1 MFYYF
6 LSIRCLCKKIKKP
19 KSTKFIHPIAAAA
32 LDKNILVSPYTDM
45 DLDTRYPG
53 IFDLKL
59 AAKRKL
65 PHFVWEY
72 LDSATGTESTLVN
85 NRVAFDQLRMMP
97 SVLHGPLAV
106 DLNCNFLG
114 KTFDLPFGVAP
125 VGLSGL
131 IWPNAETLLA
141 RNAKDNNLP
150 YTLSTVACQTP
161 ETIGPLANGNGWFQ
175 LYPPR
180 DPKVRT
186 DMLSRVKNAGFDTL
200 VLTVDLPVAS
210 RRERQTRSGIT
221 QPPRLTPRLLA
232 QIAQKPHWALATAA
246 FGRPAMPFLNKYAKV
261 KPGMPPTAHI
271 GYLLR
276 ASPDEAYL
284 SWLRENWQGSLIVKG
299 ILNPDDTKRLER
311 IGVDALW
318 VSNHAGR
325 QFDGAPESISM
336 LPSIRRATTL
346 PLIFDSGI
354 ESGLDILRALALGAD
369 FVMLGKA
376 WHYALGALGP
386 LGPAH
391 LTDILRKDLI
401 ANMGQL
407 GLENLKDCA
416 GKIIAK
422 QPG

>member
-1 MFYYF
+1 
-6 LSIRCLCKKIKKP
+6 
-19 KSTKFIHPIAAAA
+19 
-32 LDKNILVSPYTDM
+32 
-45 DLDTRYPG
+45 
-53 IFDLKL
+53 
-59 AAKRKL
+59 
-65 PHFVWEY
+65 
-72 LDSATGTESTLVN
+72 
-85 NRVAFDQLRMMP
+85 
-97 SVLHGPLAV
+97 
-106 DLNCNFLG
+106 
-114 KTFDLPFGVAP
+114 
-125 VGLSGL
+125 
-131 IWPNAETLLA
+131 
-141 RNAKDNNLP
+141 
-150 YTLSTVACQTP
+150 
-161 ETIGPLANGNGWFQ
+161 
-175 LYPPR
+175 
-180 DPKVRT
+180 
-186 DMLSRVKNAGFDTL
+186 
-200 VLTVDLPVAS
+200 
-210 RRERQTRSGIT
+210 
-221 QPPRLTPRLLA
+221 
-232 QIAQKPHWALATAA
+232 
-246 FGRPAMPFLNKYAKV
+246 MPFLNKYAKV

-284 SWLRENWQGSLIVKG
+284 RWLRENWQGSLIVKG

>member
-1 MFYYF
+1 M
-6 LSIRCLCKKIKKP
+6 
-19 KSTKFIHPIAAAA
+19 
-32 LDKNILVSPYTDM
+32 
-45 DLDTRYPG
+45 
-53 IFDLKL
+53 
-59 AAKRKL
+59 
-65 PHFVWEY
+65 
-72 LDSATGTESTLVN
+72 
-85 NRVAFDQLRMMP
+85 
-97 SVLHGPLAV
+97 
-106 DLNCNFLG
+106 
-114 KTFDLPFGVAP
+114 
-125 VGLSGL
+125 GLSGL

-161 ETIGPLANGNGWFQ
+161 ETIGPVANGNGWFQ

-180 DPKVRT
+180 DPKIRT

-232 QIAQKPHWALATAA
+232 QIAQKPHWALAMAA

-299 ILNPDDTKRLER
+299 ILNPEDTKRLER

-346 PLIFDSGI
+346 PLVFDSGI

-407 GLENLKDCA
+407 GLENLKDCT
-416 GKIIAK
+416 GKIIV
-422 QPG
+422 